1 MSSTVSQ
8 LFIGYAHA
16 SCTTTQV
23 KDAFEN
29 ALNEDGIVAR
39 VDFREKQ
46 NDRGETFF
54 CYFIHFAHENR
65 QLQHMQAEIA
75 KNGFV
80 VLTYDRVW
88 DRRQAKYV
96 DRYWKVLP
104 YIQKEKP
111 TEAKFVPRLM
121 SPEEASAAGIA
132 APKKKEI
139 SSGAGTLTPKEFPS
153 GVALTNMQMA
163 EAVLAKSNKTKPSQA
178 SVSALATESGEKA
191 PAKVLPLPLTTEQLY
206 ASNFDWDSDFKN
218 EPAELPEIPPKPP
231 TLRRSPST
239 AKEYGMPTPSKR
251 RRSTSDEAEN
261 AFAALSLAENDS
273 EEERD
278 AVEFGAPVE
287 A

>member
-23 KDAFEN
+23 KEAFEN

-54 CYFIHFAHENR
+54 CYFIHFARENR

-139 SSGAGTLTPKEFPS
+139 SSE
-153 GVALTNMQMA
+153 VALTNMQMA
-163 EAVLAKSNKTKPSQA
+163 QAVLAKSNKTKPSQA
-178 SVSALATESGEKA
+178 SVSALATESGEKV

-273 EEERD
+273 EEESD

>member
-23 KDAFEN
+23 KEAFEN

-88 DRRQAKYV
+88 DRRQAKYI

-139 SSGAGTLTPKEFPS
+139 SSGA
-153 GVALTNMQMA
+153 ALTNMQMA
-163 EAVLAKSNKTKPSQA
+163 QAVLAKSNKTKPSQA
-178 SVSALATESGEKA
+178 SVSACATESGEKA

-206 ASNFDWDSDFKN
+206 APNFDWDSDFKN
-218 EPAELPEIPPKPP
+218 EPAELPEIPPLPP

>member
-23 KDAFEN
+23 KEAFEN

-54 CYFIHFAHENR
+54 CYFIHFARENR

-139 SSGAGTLTPKEFPS
+139 SSE
-153 GVALTNMQMA
+153 VALTNMQMA
-163 EAVLAKSNKTKPSQA
+163 QAVLAKSNKTKPSQA
-178 SVSALATESGEKA
+178 SVSALATESGEKV

-206 ASNFDWDSDFKN
+206 ASNLDWDSDFKN
-218 EPAELPEIPPKPP
+218 EPAELPEIPPLPP

-273 EEERD
+273 EEESD
-278 AVEFGAPVE
+278 AVEFGAPIE

>member
-132 APKKKEI
+132 APKKKE
-139 SSGAGTLTPKEFPS
+139 FPS

-191 PAKVLPLPLTTEQLY
+191 PVKVLPLPLTTEQLY
-206 ASNFDWDSDFKN
+206 ASNLDWDSDFKN

-273 EEERD
+273 EEESD

>member
-23 KDAFEN
+23 KEAFEN

-54 CYFIHFAHENR
+54 CYFIHFARENR

-139 SSGAGTLTPKEFPS
+139 SSE
-153 GVALTNMQMA
+153 VALTNMQMA
-163 EAVLAKSNKTKPSQA
+163 QAVLAKSNKTKPSQA
-178 SVSALATESGEKA
+178 SVSALATESGERV

-206 ASNFDWDSDFKN
+206 ASNLDWDSDFKN
-218 EPAELPEIPPKPP
+218 EPAELPEIPPLPP

-273 EEERD
+273 EEESD
-278 AVEFGAPVE
+278 AVEFGAPIE

>member
-23 KDAFEN
+23 KEAFEN

-139 SSGAGTLTPKEFPS
+139 SSGA
-153 GVALTNMQMA
+153 ALTNMQMA
-163 EAVLAKSNKTKPSQA
+163 QAVLAKSNKTKPSQA
-178 SVSALATESGEKA
+178 SVSAWATESGEKA
-191 PAKVLPLPLTTEQLY
+191 PVKVLPLPLTTEQLY
-206 ASNFDWDSDFKN
+206 APNFDWDSDFKN
-218 EPAELPEIPPKPP
+218 EPAELPEIPPLPP

-273 EEERD
+273 EEESD

>member
-16 SCTTTQV
+16 SCTTAQV
-23 KDAFEN
+23 KEAFEN

-54 CYFIHFAHENR
+54 CYFIHFARENR
-65 QLQHMQAEIA
+65 QLLHMQAEIA

-139 SSGAGTLTPKEFPS
+139 SSE
-153 GVALTNMQMA
+153 VALTNMQMA
-163 EAVLAKSNKTKPSQA
+163 QAVLAKSNKPNPSQA

-206 ASNFDWDSDFKN
+206 ASNLDWDSDFKN
-218 EPAELPEIPPKPP
+218 EPAELPEIPPLPP

-273 EEERD
+273 EEESD